1 MKHGLV
7 QGYPAQTLAVS
18 KMMLKFPFYP
28 EDQEELDRLQVR
40 RRVEEEAEISSFGVL
55 NLGRPPSESCGYRL

>member
-18 KMMLKFPFYP
+18 KMMLKFRQYP
-28 EDQEELDRLQVR
+28 EDQEELDRLR
-40 RRVEEEAEISSFGVL
+40 GKKKK
-55 NLGRPPSESCGYRL
+55 G